1 MAGLVRLFSGLS
13 LHCKS
18 ATSLT
23 QAKASGV
30 LLRPLEPTNAVECI
44 RGTSFFVKL
53 TAEQLWKG
61 VTSVSN
67 AGRKR
72 GRASG
77 HSRKLS
83 KDLNRGQV
91 IGVGKVN
98 MVWPGLNAPVVR
110 GKEVVERV
118 LLPPD
123 KQREEKL
130 LQLRNEMH
138 GFRPLKLTPLERGWC
153 GTRAPGRSIGPPD
166 PVGDETFEK
175 FDTIV
180 VESRMV
186 SRMTGN
192 LGRTRRHKAVVVVG
206 NKNGLIG
213 FASGKA
219 PDAKAAL
226 RMAKN
231 RAIQRLRY
239 IDRFEDHTVY
249 HNFFTQYG
257 PMKMMVTKK
266 PKGYGLVCHRIF
278 KEVCKLAGITD
289 IHVKLMD
296 CRAGSAT
303 VLLRAFILG
312 LHNQKTHQQLADE
325 KRLHLVEFKRETDNF
340 PRVVASP
347 KNGCRT
353 AEQIGTDEELDF
365 DLVVS
370 GGRLAK
376 PPPKYVPW
384 YIRHNTK
391 GWQVHLRK
399 VDPYRN
405 AYNTRLQLTARYGKL
420 CSFVNPE
427 GRDLYKKQPKD
438 KDAS

>member
-1 MAGLVRLFSGLS
+1 
-13 LHCKS
+13 
-18 ATSLT
+18 
-23 QAKASGV
+23 
-30 LLRPLEPTNAVECI
+30 
-44 RGTSFFVKL
+44 
-53 TAEQLWKG
+53 
-61 VTSVSN
+61 
-67 AGRKR
+67 
-72 GRASG
+72 
-77 HSRKLS
+77 
-83 KDLNRGQV
+83 
-91 IGVGKVN
+91 

-118 LLPPD
+118 QLPPD

-219 PDAKAAL
+219 PEAKAAL

-257 PMKMMVTKK
+257 PMKMMVRKK
-266 PKGYGLVCHRIF
+266 PRGYGLVCHRIF

-312 LHNQKTHQQLADE
+312 LHNQVRHFAQRKAPWLVLFQAGPFIFTIRALARQPGKME
-325 KRLHLVEFKRETDNF
+325 CSYGERLGIL
-340 PRVVASP
+340 SS
-347 KNGCRT
+347 CCI
-353 AEQIGTDEELDF
+353 QC
-365 DLVVS
+365 
-370 GGRLAK
+370 GGRLVK

-420 CSFVNPE
+420 CSFVNPD
-427 GRDLYKKQPKD
+427 GVSLYNKPPKD